1 MDRGSSHCTECGDK
15 NHPKEKEMKK
25 GKMVVQECLTNNQE
39 NKRSKKQRRE
49 KKIYPTECKVPENSK
64 ET

>member
-1 MDRGSSHCTECGDK
+1 
-15 NHPKEKEMKK
+15 
-25 GKMVVQECLTNNQE
+25 MVVQECLTNNQE
-39 NKRSKKQRRE
+39 NKRSEKQRRK